1 MSPTAAGDLRATE
14 EQDQYP
20 SRTVERP
27 TITPR
32 TDPVVWGD
40 GIGPLDPELVAGYEE
55 HGYLVLPGLL
65 SPATIR
71 ELDAD
76 IAALAADDEVKAL
89 PRSIIEPE
97 GGALRSLFEVHTADD
112 ALGRLA
118 RDPRLVEIANQLL
131 GDDVY
136 VHQSRINLKPGFR
149 GKEFYWHSDFE
160 TWHTEDGMPRM
171 RAVSCSVLLTP
182 NHTFNGPLLTI
193 DGSHEWFVACPGE
206 TPEDN
211 YRHSLR
217 RQDLGVPDDASLIEL
232 IRRGRINECTGQPGT
247 VVFFDCNVMHASNG
261 NLTPFERHNVFM
273 VYNAMSNQLVEPF
286 AAPGRRPEFI
296 ATRDPQPILTG

>member
-1 MSPTAAGDLRATE
+1 ML
-14 EQDQYP
+14 
-20 SRTVERP
+20 
-27 TITPR
+27 PR

-40 GIGPLDPELVAGYEE
+40 GTGPLDPELVSGYEE

-71 ELDAD
+71 DLDAD
-76 IAALAADDEVKAL
+76 IAALAADDEVKAR
-89 PRSIIEPE
+89 PQSIIEPE
-97 GGALRSLFEVHTADD
+97 GGALRSLFEVHEADD

-118 RDPRLVEIANQLL
+118 HDPRLLSIANQLL

-136 VHQSRINLKPGFR
+136 LHQSRINLKPGFR

-211 YRHSLR
+211 YRDSLR
-217 RQDLGVPDDASLIEL
+217 RQDLGVPDDDSLIQL
-232 IRRGRINECTGQPGT
+232 VQSGRINECTGQPGT
-247 VVFFDCNVMHASNG
+247 VVFFDCNLMHASNG

-273 VYNAMSNQLVEPF
+273 VYNAMSNALVEPF
-286 AAPGRRPEFI
+286 AAPARRPEFI
-296 ATRDPQPILTG
+296 ANRNPRPILLG